1 VLAFIGALYLG
12 FHALV
17 WMIFPS
23 DTAPSSAEIVSSILA
38 PDGQHKAVIFFL
50 AGPGFAP
57 GSHEYIGVV
66 ATAKADVTAWAG
78 RNKVF
83 QSDCAALGETYDE
96 MKKSVAWNSAQALQI
111 TFNPNRGCAIDLRGY
126 TGEQG
131 YVSFTLFRLSS
142 SSEPQMMARKY
153 LKLYSTLV

>member
-1 VLAFIGALYLG
+1 MPVARFTKQALIGTLALIGALYLA

-50 AGPGFAP
+50 GGPGFAP
-57 GSHEYIGVV
+57 GSHEYVGVV
-66 ATAKADVTAWAG
+66 ATAQADVTAWAA

-96 MKKSVAWNSAQALQI
+96 MKRSVAWKSAQALQI
-111 TFNPNRGCAIDLRGY
+111 TFNPNRGCAIDLRDY
-126 TGEQG
+126 SGERG
-131 YVSFTLFRLSS
+131 IRVVYVVPSL
-142 SSEPQMMARKY
+142 E
-153 LKLYSTLV
+153 

>member
-1 VLAFIGALYLG
+1 MPVARFTKQALIGTLALIGALYLA

-50 AGPGFAP
+50 GGPGFAP
-57 GSHEYIGVV
+57 GSHEYVGVV
-66 ATAKADVTAWAG
+66 ATAQADVTAWAA

-96 MKKSVAWNSAQALQI
+96 MKRSVAWKSAQALQI
-111 TFNPNRGCAIDLRGY
+111 TFEDARSIY
-126 TGEQG
+126 EITVESEG

-142 SSEPQMMARKY
+142 SC
-153 LKLYSTLV
+153 